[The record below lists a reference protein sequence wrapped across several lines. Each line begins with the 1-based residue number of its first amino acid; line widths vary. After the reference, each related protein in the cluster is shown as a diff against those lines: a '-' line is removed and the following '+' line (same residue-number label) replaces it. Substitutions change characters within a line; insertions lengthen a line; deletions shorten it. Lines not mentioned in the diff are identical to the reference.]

1 MRMRFPRL
9 PGKAVTERWPMYV
22 VGQYFQ
28 VWPSSPG
35 ASVVSHNANVAYIGF
50 ANTDNAEQKLK
61 LVGFSSS
68 GQAALRERVQWMR
81 SQGRLVGVSLGG
93 EGYNVSL
100 VDPVKQALAVL
111 EISDSLGGID
121 FIDFDI
127 ERYPRDYVDDE
138 TWADQHVEFCTQVR
152 ALLGQYFCFT
162 IAPGGQTID
171 SYYRIG
177 SVLQEKGLLSQFG
190 HQFYWWNISS
200 VDVVVKS
207 IERAVRMG
215 IPADRLAVGM
225 MLGDRPKFWTQE
237 TAVEWMRIVSERC
250 GVTKT
255 YLWEAALP
263 GSDEWASNMRGVLP
277 WR

>member
-1 MRMRFPRL
+1 MRMRFPRA
-9 PGKAVTERWPMYV
+9 PGKAVTERWPMYA

-35 ASVVSHNANVAYIGF
+35 ASVVSPNTNVAYIGF
-50 ANTDNAEQKLK
+50 ANTDNAQQKLR

-111 EISDSLGGID
+111 EISDNLGGID
-121 FIDFDI
+121 FVDFDI
-127 ERYPRDYVDDE
+127 ERYPWDYVDDE
-138 TWADQHVEFCTQVR
+138 TWAAQHVEFCTQVR
-152 ALLGQYFCFT
+152 ALLGPFFCFT
-162 IAPGGQTID
+162 IAPGGQTIN

-190 HQFYWWNISS
+190 RQFYWWNIES

-207 IERAVRMG
+207 IERAMRMG

-237 TAVEWMRIVSERC
+237 TAVEWMRIVRERC

-263 GSDEWASNMRGVLP
+263 GSDEWASNMREVLP
-277 WR
+277 WK

>member
-1 MRMRFPRL
+1 MRMRFPRV
-9 PGKAVTERWPMYV
+9 PGKAVTERWPMYA

-35 ASVVSHNANVAYIGF
+35 ASVVSPNTNVAYIGF
-50 ANTDNAEQKLK
+50 ANTDNAQQKLR

-111 EISDSLGGID
+111 EISDNLGGID
-121 FIDFDI
+121 FVDFDI
-127 ERYPRDYVDDE
+127 ERYPWDYVDDE
-138 TWADQHVEFCTQVR
+138 TWAAQHVEFCTQVR
-152 ALLGQYFCFT
+152 ALLGPFFCFT
-162 IAPGGQTID
+162 IAPGGQTIN

-190 HQFYWWNISS
+190 RQFYWWNIES

-207 IERAVRMG
+207 IERAMRMG

-237 TAVEWMRIVSERC
+237 TAVEWMRIVRERC

-263 GSDEWASNMRGVLP
+263 GSDEWASNMREVLP
-277 WR
+277 WM

>member
-1 MRMRFPRL
+1 MRMRFPRA
-9 PGKAVTERWPMYV
+9 PGKAVTERWPMYA

-35 ASVVSHNANVAYIGF
+35 ASVVSPNTNVAYIGF
-50 ANTDNAEQKLK
+50 ANTDNAQQKLR

-100 VDPVKQALAVL
+100 FDPVKQALAVL
-111 EISDSLGGID
+111 EISDNLGGID
-121 FIDFDI
+121 FVDFDI
-127 ERYPRDYVDDE
+127 ERYPWDYVDDE
-138 TWADQHVEFCTQVR
+138 TWAAQHVEFCTQVR
-152 ALLGQYFCFT
+152 ALLGPFFCFT
-162 IAPGGQTID
+162 IAPGGQTIN

-190 HQFYWWNISS
+190 RQFYWWNIES

-207 IERAVRMG
+207 IERAMWMG

-237 TAVEWMRIVSERC
+237 TAVEWMRIVRERC

-263 GSDEWASNMRGVLP
+263 GSDEWASNMREVLP
-277 WR
+277 WM

>member
-1 MRMRFPRL
+1 MRMRFPRA
-9 PGKAVTERWPMYV
+9 PGKAVTERWPMYA

-35 ASVVSHNANVAYIGF
+35 ASVVSPNTNVAYIGF
-50 ANTDNAEQKLK
+50 ANTDNAQQKLR

-111 EISDSLGGID
+111 EISDNLGGID
-121 FIDFDI
+121 FVDFDI
-127 ERYPRDYVDDE
+127 ERYPWDYVDDE
-138 TWADQHVEFCTQVR
+138 TWAAQHVEFCTQVR
-152 ALLGQYFCFT
+152 ALLGPFFCFT
-162 IAPGGQTID
+162 IAPGGQTIN

-190 HQFYWWNISS
+190 RQFYWWNIES

-207 IERAVRMG
+207 IERAMRMG

-237 TAVEWMRIVSERC
+237 TAVEWMRIVRERC

-263 GSDEWASNMRGVLP
+263 GSDEWASNMREVLP
-277 WR
+277 WM